1 MLLKA
6 RYRILGIIFVTFL
19 SVNSMAQEPET
30 SYQFWTSF
38 IGDYVFKNGMLM
50 DTEVAYNQLISGD
63 EDWYEIAVTPILEMY
78 PLNWLDLL
86 AGSAFSYVHQFSDSS
101 TFEIRPT
108 LGARFLITPNRRF
121 YLRNLLRLEYRYFFY
136 LYNEENSGS
145 GRIRNRIELIA
156 SITKPRYAESKNLY
170 ALADIE
176 FFGNLGDAPQ
186 ERYLYQFRWRIGMGY
201 RFNNKWR
208 TQLVYINQNSRD
220 NFIRDGVDNHDN
232 IWRIYLYWFINP
244 ITKN

>member
-1 MLLKA
+1 MKRYKFALFGFLLLTRA
-6 RYRILGIIFVTFL
+6 HLL
-19 SVNSMAQEPET
+19 MAQDERVV
-30 SYQFWTSF
+30 SYQLWSSF
-38 IGDYVFKNGMLM
+38 IGDYVFNNGMLL

-63 EDWYEIAVTPILEMY
+63 DDWYEIAVTPILEWY
-78 PLNWLDLL
+78 PLNWLDIL

-108 LGARFLITPNRRF
+108 LGARFHITPNRRF
-121 YLRNLLRLEYRYFFY
+121 YIRNLLRLEYRYFFY
-136 LYNEENSGS
+136 LFSEENSGS

-156 SITKPRYAESKNLY
+156 SITQPRYSESRNLY
-170 ALADIE
+170 ALADVE

-208 TQLVYINQNSRD
+208 TQLVYINQNSKD

-232 IWRIYLYWFINP
+232 IWRIYVYWFINP
-244 ITKN
+244 TLKE